1 MLPFILV
8 KDMKDMSTW
17 VFYSHVRA
25 VSVFLKCL
33 HDNTKST
40 YYGNNILDVKDI
52 LLLVQGGMSSASKI
66 P

>member
-8 KDMKDMSTW
+8 KEMSTW

-25 VSVFLKCL
+25 VSVYLNCL

-40 YYGNNILDVKDI
+40 YCGNNILHVKDI
-52 LLLVQGGMSSASKI
+52 LLLVQGGISAASKI
-66 P
+66 L